1 MLWQLFWTF
10 LEIGAVSF
18 GGGYGMIS
26 LIREK
31 VLLHG
36 WLEETRFLSFIA
48 VSESTPGPLAINMA
62 TFIGASQAGM
72 AGAFCATLGVVLP
85 SFVIILVISAVLKS
99 AMKYAGVNAFLS
111 GVRPCV
117 VAMILATALTMALN
131 TLFHITTL
139 SGGFSPDGKSILL
152 FVLLIAVGAGYRRL
166 RHKSPSPIAMILLSA
181 GLGMAMFGI

>member
-1 MLWQLFWTF
+1 M
-10 LEIGAVSF
+10 
-18 GGGYGMIS
+18 
-26 LIREK
+26 
-31 VLLHG
+31 
-36 WLEETRFLSFIA
+36 
-48 VSESTPGPLAINMA
+48 
-62 TFIGASQAGM
+62 
-72 AGAFCATLGVVLP
+72 
-85 SFVIILVISAVLKS
+85 ISAVLKS

>member
-1 MLWQLFWTF
+1 M
-10 LEIGAVSF
+10 
-18 GGGYGMIS
+18 
-26 LIREK
+26 
-31 VLLHG
+31 
-36 WLEETRFLSFIA
+36 
-48 VSESTPGPLAINMA
+48 
-62 TFIGASQAGM
+62 
-72 AGAFCATLGVVLP
+72 
-85 SFVIILVISAVLKS
+85 
-99 AMKYAGVNAFLS
+99 
-111 GVRPCV
+111 